1 MGVTEDVSLAED
13 DLLADIDFL
22 SYRCAGRTSLYRSDT
37 NDYKWGSWVT
47 KGIS

>member
-22 SYRCAGRTSLYRSDT
+22 SLSLCRKDF
-37 NDYKWGSWVT
+37 
-47 KGIS
+47 II